1 MKYIVVFVWT
11 FILGE
16 VLGYIGSALESAT
29 YDAIMTSLFSV
40 VIGMIGTIA
49 YVAISK
55 SAAPHA
61 DK

>member
-29 YDAIMTSLFSV
+29 YDATMTSLFSV

-55 SAAPHA
+55 YAAPHA

>member
-29 YDAIMTSLFSV
+29 YDATMTSLFSV
-40 VIGMIGTIA
+40 VIGMIGIA

>member
-16 VLGYIGSALESAT
+16 VLGYISSALESAT
-29 YDAIMTSLFSV
+29 YDATMTSLFSV

>member
-1 MKYIVVFVWT
+1 MKYVVAFVWT
-11 FILGE
+11 FVLGE

-29 YDAIMTSLFSV
+29 YNATMTSLFSV

-55 SAAPHA
+55 SVAPHVE
-61 DK
+61 K

>member
-29 YDAIMTSLFSV
+29 YDATMTSLFSV
-40 VIGMIGTIA
+40 VIGMIGAIA